1 MIERKNKQAGWELEK
16 TPQGLCVYLSGQWNL
31 LTRLEEKRNIVKQFE
46 TLPSPPQQLIWDLQN
61 IETLDSEGA
70 LVLWHTWGEKLPKQ
84 LLCRPDQQQW
94 FERLA
99 NLPPFVPPPP
109 WSIFYPF
116 ELFGKQLVEI
126 VRDVGGVLVLIGQLM
141 LDFGY
146 TITHPRLIPWKE
158 ISAGIYKIGASSMI
172 LLGAIG
178 FLIGVVITYQIA
190 MSLVRFGANTLVVNV
205 LGLSIMREL
214 GPIAASLIV
223 MGRNGSAITAGIG
236 AMHLTDEIAALRAFG
251 ASPTQRL
258 ILPNVIAMVISVP
271 LLVVWTDFMG
281 MLGGILTADF
291 SLGIG
296 YQLFMERLPEAV
308 PWINFWIGLGKG
320 VLFGFLIATVS
331 SYFGLKIRANTDSL
345 SEQTT
350 NSIVAKTRPQP

>member
-1 MIERKNKQAGWELEK
+1 
-16 TPQGLCVYLSGQWNL
+16 
-31 LTRLEEKRNIVKQFE
+31 
-46 TLPSPPQQLIWDLQN
+46 
-61 IETLDSEGA
+61 
-70 LVLWHTWGEKLPKQ
+70 
-84 LLCRPDQQQW
+84 
-94 FERLA
+94 
-99 NLPPFVPPPP
+99 
-109 WSIFYPF
+109 
-116 ELFGKQLVEI
+116 
-126 VRDVGGVLVLIGQLM
+126 
-141 LDFGY
+141 
-146 TITHPRLIPWKE
+146 
-158 ISAGIYKIGASSMI
+158 
-172 LLGAIG
+172 
-178 FLIGVVITYQIA
+178 
-190 MSLVRFGANTLVVNV
+190 
-205 LGLSIMREL
+205 
-214 GPIAASLIV
+214 
-223 MGRNGSAITAGIG
+223 
-236 AMHLTDEIAALRAFG
+236 MHLTDEIAALRAFG

-350 NSIVAKTRPQP
+350 NSIVAGLTLIIVLDAFSGTLLTNVGLY